1 MMEKMKFET
10 KDLTQENIAKIGQL
24 FPEVLTE
31 AKDDIGTLK
40 KAIDFDKLRQILSDS
55 AIDNRETYDFTWV
68 GKKQAI
74 LEAATPIRK
83 TLRPCKEESVNWD
96 TTQNLYIEGDN
107 LDVLKLLQ
115 ESYLG
120 KVKMIYIDPPYNTGK
135 DFIYKD
141 GSVLSQEEYEK
152 LGERLDEE
160 GNRLIKNTD
169 SNGRFHSDWC
179 SMIYS
184 RLKLARNLLTDDG
197 VIFISIDDNEM
208 GNLRKICDEV
218 FNASNR
224 LDRGC
229 AVWLNKGST
238 KGFHKIVKNHEYI
251 FAYARNTEKVQSV
264 FGKNF
269 PHLLKDIE
277 ERVYIKRSSKNPLCQ
292 IRFPKGLKIE
302 GVQNITFQGTLGGES
317 TNRLDIISGKMVFK
331 DGILQNDV
339 ILEGSFPY
347 RYQLEHFF
355 ENQPKG
361 IPTFDEKGQQW
372 KEVFFNASGM
382 PQYRKQRE
390 FQIMSSVLDKLGNSG
405 SSDLDALNM
414 QDVFSNPKPI
424 ALLKHLLAY
433 FSTRDDIVL
442 DFFSGSGTTAH
453 ALMKLNAEDGG
464 SRKFI
469 MVQLPENLDETLK
482 KSVGSESTTIKNALK
497 LCDEL
502 GVSHLLT
509 EIGKERIRRAAKQI
523 KEEHPESN
531 FDGGFRVFKLADSNM
546 KDVYFSP
553 NEYRQDSLYKM
564 TSNIKED
571 RNDMDLLYGCMLEW
585 GLPLSYPHTSEK
597 VGSYTVHTV
606 NNGDLM
612 ACFDENITEDIIRH
626 IAAKKPL
633 RVVFR
638 DAGFTD
644 SPAKI
649 NVGEIFKSKS
659 SKTEVKII

>member
-1 MMEKMKFET
+1 MTEKMKFET

-31 AKDDIGTLK
+31 AKDDNGTLK

-120 KVKMIYIDPPYNTGK
+120 KVKMIYIDPPYNTGN

-141 GSVLSQEEYEK
+141 DFAMSQEEYEES
-152 LGERLDEE
+152 GERIDES
-160 GNRLIKNTD
+160 GNRLVKNTD

-179 SMIYS
+179 SMMYP

-197 VIFISIDDNEM
+197 VIFISIDDNEVT
-208 GNLRKICDEV
+208 NLRKLCDEV
-218 FNASNR
+218 FGAENFVNSVSIKMSELSGVKMKYLKKFAKLKETLLVYGKNILNLNLVIEKKRKEGVALNSYLKYYSKVLENASEDCSKWKVTPLAQYLKNYNSLSEEEINQWKIQNADKLVYR
-224 LDRGC
+224 TNSKTITSYIRSNPNSPTFLKLKNADGNEIVKWEDKEMLFLDKYLEEYIGDI
-229 AVWLNKGST
+229 WLDISTINLNKETGSIVFENGQKPLALLERIIRAGST
-238 KGFHKIVKNHEYI
+238 SG
-251 FAYARNTEKVQSV
+251 
-264 FGKNF
+264 
-269 PHLLKDIE
+269 
-277 ERVYIKRSSKNPLCQ
+277 
-292 IRFPKGLKIE
+292 
-302 GVQNITFQGTLGGES
+302 
-317 TNRLDIISGKMVFK
+317 DII
-331 DGILQNDV
+331 I
-339 ILEGSFPY
+339 
-347 RYQLEHFF
+347 
-355 ENQPKG
+355 
-361 IPTFDEKGQQW
+361 
-372 KEVFFNASGM
+372 
-382 PQYRKQRE
+382 
-390 FQIMSSVLDKLGNSG
+390 
-405 SSDLDALNM
+405 
-414 QDVFSNPKPI
+414 
-424 ALLKHLLAY
+424 
-433 FSTRDDIVL
+433 
-442 DFFSGSGTTAH
+442 DFFSGSATTAH
-453 ALMKLNAEDGG
+453 AVMRLNAEDGG
-464 SRKFI
+464 KRQFI
-469 MVQLPENLDETLK
+469 MVQLPEECDKT
-482 KSVGSESTTIKNALK
+482 SEAYKAGYKNI
-497 LCDEL
+497 C
-502 GVSHLLT
+502 

-546 KDVYFSP
+546 KDVYYNP
-553 NEYRQDSLYKM
+553 AEYTQDLLDKM

-597 VGSYTVHTV
+597 VGSYTIHTV
-606 NNGDLM
+606 NNGDLV
-612 ACFDENITEDIIRH
+612 ACFDENVTEDIIRH

-649 NVGEIFKSKS
+649 NVGELFKLLSPDTK
-659 SKTEVKII
+659 VKVI

>member
-1 MMEKMKFET
+1 MTEKMKFET

-31 AKDDIGTLK
+31 AKDDNGTLK

-120 KVKMIYIDPPYNTGK
+120 KVKMIYIDPPYNTGN

-141 GSVLSQEEYEK
+141 DFAMSQEEYEES
-152 LGERLDEE
+152 GERIDES
-160 GNRLIKNTD
+160 GNRLVKNTD

-179 SMIYS
+179 SMMYP
-184 RLKLARNLLTDDG
+184 RLKLARNLLADDG
-197 VIFISIDDNEM
+197 VIFISIDDNEVT
-208 GNLRKICDEV
+208 NLRKLCDEV
-218 FNASNR
+218 FGAENFVNSVSIKMSELSGVKMKYLKKFAKLKETLLVYGKNILNLNLVIEKKRKEGVALNSYLKYYSKVLENASEDCSKWKVTPLAQYLKNYNSLSEEEINQWKIQNADKLVYR
-224 LDRGC
+224 TNSKTITSYIRSNPNSPTFLKLKNADGNEIVKWEDKEMLFLDKYLEEYIGDI
-229 AVWLNKGST
+229 WLDISTINLNKETGSIVFENGQKPLALLERIIRAGST
-238 KGFHKIVKNHEYI
+238 SG
-251 FAYARNTEKVQSV
+251 
-264 FGKNF
+264 
-269 PHLLKDIE
+269 
-277 ERVYIKRSSKNPLCQ
+277 
-292 IRFPKGLKIE
+292 
-302 GVQNITFQGTLGGES
+302 
-317 TNRLDIISGKMVFK
+317 DII
-331 DGILQNDV
+331 I
-339 ILEGSFPY
+339 
-347 RYQLEHFF
+347 
-355 ENQPKG
+355 
-361 IPTFDEKGQQW
+361 
-372 KEVFFNASGM
+372 
-382 PQYRKQRE
+382 
-390 FQIMSSVLDKLGNSG
+390 
-405 SSDLDALNM
+405 
-414 QDVFSNPKPI
+414 
-424 ALLKHLLAY
+424 
-433 FSTRDDIVL
+433 
-442 DFFSGSGTTAH
+442 DFFSGSATTAH
-453 ALMKLNAEDGG
+453 AVMRLNAEDGG
-464 SRKFI
+464 NRQFI
-469 MVQLPENLDETLK
+469 MVQLPEQCDKT
-482 KSVGSESTTIKNALK
+482 SEAYKAGYKNI
-497 LCDEL
+497 C
-502 GVSHLLT
+502 

-546 KDVYFSP
+546 KDVYYNP
-553 NEYRQDSLYKM
+553 AEYTQDLLDKM

-597 VGSYTVHTV
+597 VGSYTIHTV

-612 ACFDENITEDIIRH
+612 ACFDENVTEDIIRH
-626 IAAKKPL
+626 MAAKKPL

-649 NVGEIFKSKS
+649 NVGELFKLLSPD
-659 SKTEVKII
+659 TKIKVI